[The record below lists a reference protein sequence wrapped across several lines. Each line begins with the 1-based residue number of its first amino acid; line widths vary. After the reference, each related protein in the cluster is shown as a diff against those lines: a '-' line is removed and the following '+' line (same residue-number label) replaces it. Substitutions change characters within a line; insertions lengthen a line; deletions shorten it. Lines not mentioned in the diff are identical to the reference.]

1 MNDQE
6 RATLFAELESI
17 IETAIDDE
25 KLRSKIHS
33 DPEQV
38 ADDFKLSEDASTIL
52 QALTTDEWDKAIKE
66 FGYNG
71 ELIEEDLQA
80 IIGGR
85 RSSLGS
91 NFSMSKVLIG
101 RAMKTAGGRISDGL
115 ATACGEHGCC
125 AWESAVG

>member
-17 IETAIDDE
+17 IEKAIDDE
-25 KLRSKIHS
+25 RLRSKIHS
-33 DPEQV
+33 DPKQV

-52 QALTTDEWDKAIKE
+52 QAITTDEWDKAIKE

-71 ELIEEDLQA
+71 ELIEEDLRA
-80 IIGGR
+80 IAGGGR
-85 RSSLGS
+85 RSLGS
-91 NFSMSKVLIG
+91 NFSMPKVLIG